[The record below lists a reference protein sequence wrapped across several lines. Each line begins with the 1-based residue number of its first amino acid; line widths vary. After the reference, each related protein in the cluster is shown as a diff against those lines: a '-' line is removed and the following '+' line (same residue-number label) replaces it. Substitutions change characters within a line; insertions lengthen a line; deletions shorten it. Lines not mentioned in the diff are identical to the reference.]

1 METRWSHT
9 TSENFDKLIE
19 ESKGVCVIPMGC
31 LEKHGL
37 HLPVGTDIM
46 QASTITYAAS
56 QLETFCVFPDFTF
69 GNQGSPKNP
78 PKGTIAL
85 TGDLMF
91 RTLVELC
98 KNISRNGFKKIVAFN
113 GHGGN
118 HSLLSHFSSH
128 ISDYIEKDFV
138 FCDIYIDALTVPDGM
153 AKILN
158 QKGSGSIPELT
169 KEDED
174 YILDFYNSKKVN
186 GHAGIGE
193 TAFIMGSHPETVH
206 LERLGIESGLPTGKS
221 EKYETY
227 GFGLFGQWG
236 MEFPNWFEGH
246 DPVGVNE
253 RIGKAA
259 LRLEAERLARAI
271 KILKEDSYLKEFQ
284 LSRS

>member
-1 METRWSHT
+1 METRWTHI

-46 QASTITYAAS
+46 QASAIAYAAS
-56 QLETFCVFPDFTF
+56 QLETFCVFPDFTC
-69 GNQGSPKNP
+69 GNLGSPKNP
-78 PKGTIAL
+78 PKGTIAF
-85 TGDLMF
+85 TGDLLY
-91 RTLVELC
+91 RTLVEMC
-98 KNISRNGFKKIVAFN
+98 KNISRNGFKKIVIFN

-118 HSLLSHFSSH
+118 LSLLSHFSSH
-128 ISDYIEKDFV
+128 ISDDIEKDFV
-138 FCDIYIDALTVPDGM
+138 FCNFHIDARIVPDGM

-158 QKGSGSIPELT
+158 EKGSGAIPELT

-174 YILDFYNSKKVN
+174 YILDFYNTKKIN
-186 GHAGIGE
+186 GHAGICE
-193 TAFIMGSHPETVH
+193 TAFIMGTHPETVH
-206 LERLGIESGLPTGKS
+206 LDRLGIESGLPTGKS
-221 EKYETY
+221 QKYADS
-227 GFGLFGQWG
+227 GLGMYDQWG
-236 MEFPNWFEGH
+236 MDVPNWFEGH

-259 LRLEAERLARAI
+259 LRLEAERLSRGI
-271 KILKEDSYLKEFQ
+271 KILKEDSYLEEFE

>member
-1 METRWSHT
+1 METRWSYT

-37 HLPVGTDIM
+37 HLPVGVDIM
-46 QASTITYAAS
+46 QASAITYMAS

-69 GNQGSPKNP
+69 GNQGSPQNP

-85 TGDLMF
+85 TGDLMY

-98 KNISRNGFKKIVAFN
+98 KNISRCGFKKIVIFN

-118 HSLLSHFSSH
+118 YSLLAHFSSH
-128 ISDYIEKDFV
+128 ISDDGPVDFS
-138 FCDIYIDALTVPDGM
+138 FCQFFIDARVCPDGM

-158 QKGSGSIPELT
+158 EKGSGSIPELT

-174 YILDFYNSKKVN
+174 YILDFYNTKKIN
-186 GHAGIGE
+186 GHAGICE
-193 TAFIMGSHPETVH
+193 TAFTMGCHPETVH
-206 LERLGIESGLPTGKS
+206 LDRLGIESGIPTGIS
-221 EKYETY
+221 EKYTRA
-227 GFGLFGQWG
+227 GFGMYGQWG
-236 MEFPNWFEGH
+236 MDVPNWYEGH

-259 LRLEAERLARAI
+259 IRLEAERFAKAI
-271 KILKEDSYLKEFQ
+271 KLLKEDDFLYEFQ
-284 LSRS
+284 TGRR

>member
-1 METRWSHT
+1 METRWAYT
-9 TSENFDKLIE
+9 TSESFDKLIE

-46 QASTITYAAS
+46 QASAITYAAS

-98 KNISRNGFKKIVAFN
+98 KNISRNGFKKIVAYN

-118 HSLLSHFSSH
+118 HSLLSHFLSH
-128 ISDYIEKDFV
+128 IADDIEKDFM
-138 FCDIYIDALTVPDGM
+138 FCDFFMDARTAPDTM
-153 AKILN
+153 AKILME
-158 QKGSGSIPELT
+158 KGSGSIPELA

-193 TAFIMGSHPETVH
+193 TAFIMGSYPKTVH

-221 EKYETY
+221 KKYEES
-227 GFGLFGQWG
+227 GFGMFGQWG
-236 MEFPNWFEGH
+236 MEFPNYYEGH

-259 LRLEAERLARAI
+259 LRLEAERFARAI
-271 KILKEDSYLKEFQ
+271 KMLKEDSYLEEFQ
-284 LSRS
+284 LSR

>member
-1 METRWSHT
+1 METRWTHT

-37 HLPVGTDIM
+37 HLPVGTDII
-46 QASTITYAAS
+46 QASTISYMAS

-69 GNQGSPKNP
+69 GNQGSPQNP

-85 TGDLMF
+85 TGDLMY

-98 KNISRNGFKKIVAFN
+98 KNISRNGFKKIVVYN

-118 HSLLSHFSSH
+118 LGLLSHFSSH
-128 ISDYIEKDFV
+128 ISDDLPADFV
-138 FCDIYIDALTVPDGM
+138 FCNFHIDALVVPDKM

-158 QKGSGSIPELT
+158 KKGSGAIPELT

-174 YILDFYNSKKVN
+174 YILDFYNTKKIN
-186 GHAGIGE
+186 GHAGICE
-193 TAFIMGSHPETVH
+193 TAFIMGSDPESVH
-206 LERLGIESGLPTGKS
+206 LDRLGIESGLPTGKS
-221 EKYETY
+221 GKYA
-227 GFGLFGQWG
+227 GSGLGMYGQWG
-236 MEFPNWFEGH
+236 MDVPNWFEGH

-259 LRLEAERLARAI
+259 LRLEAERLAKGI
-271 KILKEDSYLKEFQ
+271 KLLKEDDYLYEFQ
-284 LSRS
+284 VGRR

>member
-1 METRWSHT
+1 METRWSYT

-46 QASTITYAAS
+46 LASTITYMAS

-85 TGDLMF
+85 SGDLMY

-98 KNISRNGFKKIVAFN
+98 KNISRCGFKKIVIFN

-118 HSLLSHFSSH
+118 YGILSHFSSH
-128 ISDYIEKDFV
+128 ISDYIERDFT
-138 FCDIYIDALTVPDGM
+138 FCTFYVDATVAPDGM
-153 AKILN
+153 AKILME
-158 QKGSGSIPELT
+158 KGSGAIPELT

-174 YILDFYNSKKVN
+174 YILDFYNSKKIN
-186 GHAGIGE
+186 GHGGICE
-193 TAFIMGSHPETVH
+193 TAFIMGAHPEAVH
-206 LERLGIESGLPTGKS
+206 LDRLGIESGIPTGKS
-221 EKYETY
+221 KKYDDA
-227 GFGLFGQWG
+227 GFGMYGQWG
-236 MEFPNWFEGH
+236 MDVPNWYEGH
-246 DPVGVNE
+246 DHEGVNE
-253 RIGKAA
+253 RIGKAS
-259 LRLEAERLARAI
+259 LRMEAERFARAI
-271 KILKEDSYLKEFQ
+271 KLLKEDDYLEKFQ
-284 LSRS
+284 LGRS